1 MKIDDVTEKLKQ
13 TFGDRIVGVD
23 RKSDRRAYVTVD
35 TKAIVPVAGYVFKD
49 LDARFMISTG
59 TDTPRGV
66 MEVNHHFAFDR
77 HDFVVTLRA
86 LVDRENPEID
96 SITSAVPA
104 ANWIER
110 EMWELLGINFRNH
123 PNKKHL
129 LLADDWPEGDY
140 PLRRDRKNG

>member
-1 MKIDDVTEKLKQ
+1 MKIDEVTDKLRQ
-13 TFGDRIVGVD
+13 TFGERIVNVE

-35 TKAIVPVAGYVFKD
+35 TKAIVPVSGYVFKD

-59 TDTPRGV
+59 IDTPRGV
-66 MEVNHHFAFDR
+66 MEVNHHFAFDQ
-77 HDFVVTLRA
+77 DNCVVTLRV
-86 LVDRENPEID
+86 LIDRENPEID

-123 PNKKHL
+123 PNVKHL

-140 PLRRDRKNG
+140 PLRRDHKNG